1 MKEEIRL
8 IGYKDINEY
17 KRKTVEEITGCPAE
31 ILEEGKVPVWGT
43 GVDALYKAQKIL
55 QTRYTSMETLK
66 KDLEELKY
74 WIEDWSLFD

>member
-8 IGYKDINEY
+8 IGYKDIDEY
-17 KRKTVEEITGCPAE
+17 KRKAVEEITGCPAE

-55 QTRYTSMETLK
+55 QARYKSMKDLN
-66 KDLEELKY
+66 KDLEELEY
-74 WIEDWSLFD
+74 WVENWRLFD